1 VEDLSL
7 VKKLF
12 IKPGMKI
19 GIINAPEGYREQ
31 LDELPPGAE
40 VVESPAPASLDQ
52 LHLFVRS
59 IAELNEQLPAA
70 LPLIKYDAHLWIA
83 YPKKSSKI
91 KTDISRDVGW
101 DAVRQAGLEGV
112 SLISLD
118 ETWSMMRFRPAE
130 RVGR

>member
-1 VEDLSL
+1 MSL
-7 VKKLF
+7 VKKLL

-19 GIINAPEGYREQ
+19 GIINGPEGYREQ
-31 LDELPPGAE
+31 LGELPSGAE
-40 VVESPAPASLDQ
+40 VVERPAPASLEQ

-59 IAELNEQLPAA
+59 VADLNEQLPTA

-83 YPKKSSKI
+83 YPKKSGKI

-118 ETWSMMRFRPAE
+118 ETWSMMRFRPSE